1 MGQVSACTTHIDFLH
16 PLFSSD
22 AVRRGKIQCVQEG
35 ETIWSKRFITEDVLP
50 DFLAR
55 GFNIPP
61 GQLAD
66 RWLDVRWNKPACMAL
81 WAGGVVSGQPREQ
94 GTQVTQA
101 HIFTPRDAVST
112 HYFYSI
118 SFPRAM
124 GPLGEQ
130 LARDQVRVLDQVFS
144 DQDKPMLEAQARNMG
159 GADFWSLNPV
169 LLRVDTAAVTA
180 RRLLARLIAA
190 ESVEREGHIV

>member
-1 MGQVSACTTHIDFLH
+1 
-16 PLFSSD
+16 
-22 AVRRGKIQCVQEG
+22 
-35 ETIWSKRFITEDVLP
+35 
-50 DFLAR
+50 
-55 GFNIPP
+55 
-61 GQLAD
+61 
-66 RWLDVRWNKPACMAL
+66 MAL